1 MAEEDGLFT
10 NRAKQLREAASLGP
24 SNPRAYLRGVGA
36 IAGGVGDLMAYP
48 LEAITPQF
56 VSEGIASVA
65 RRAIETKPGKY
76 LMNLA
81 KENPEIAKDLG
92 ALVNIVG
99 VIPVARIA
107 TQSGTAGLKAMTN
120 AIREGKSSPKQIVFE
135 GVKKAASKPE
145 FVSDIVRNMP
155 TLQRGGPVGDV
166 IDAVKGQRTPKEIL
180 TGTNKFVGSGL
191 PFYPYGLWSSVGE
204 MIGALPYAALEAV
217 RPSALARREDTG
229 RSLRSRTEEKQLIKD
244 QQKGVNLGGRS
255 GMELM
260 QLSMHLTTTGKL
272 PKHMGPGTPIFD
284 RYYKTGPLDIDVDS
298 VGIKGSAFKGI
309 PDNIAERHLHH
320 IRNAHNLNPNKKT
333 NVLIKRPERDGIGM
347 EFVGAKTTTAPILRG
362 FNNGSLLK
370 IYKEVHGNK
379 VDPKGMIE
387 ITQLMNGLSDKNLK
401 KLGDA
406 LGQNTPT
413 RTNAFKFL
421 LKARKKKQSG
431 EKLSREVDDGE
442 GGLKTII
449 STEGKYLNAWEEIGN
464 PLATIKDTN
473 GNIISN
479 SNLADIVIPDDGL
492 IHSTGSFLSSN
503 KELGGVN
510 YFLTTDIKNLKSY
523 VTGSDKADLFDM
535 EGGKDSTQLIITV
548 PTQVINHTSTKK
560 YKFDKSRIRST
571 HKKTDLKFQ
580 KKMSEQRRGIE
591 DTKFTPKLRHYKE
604 ALSNQAQLGA
614 TFLQTDSGLFT
625 PPPQS
630 EP

>member
-10 NRAKQLREAASLGP
+10 NRARQFREAAALGS
-24 SNPRAYLRGVGA
+24 SNPRAYLRGAGA
-36 IAGGVGDLMAYP
+36 IAGGVGDLMAVP

-56 VSEGIASVA
+56 VEDGIAAVA
-65 RRAIETKPGKY
+65 RSAIETKPGKY

-92 ALVNIVG
+92 ALVNIIG

-107 TQSGTAGLKAMTN
+107 TQSGTAGLKAMAKAT
-120 AIREGKSSPKQIVFE
+120 REGKSPKQIVSE
-135 GVKKAASKPE
+135 GIKKSASRPE
-145 FVSDIVRNMP
+145 FISDITRNMP

-166 IDAVKGQRTPKEIL
+166 IDAVRGQRTPKEIL

-191 PFYPYGLWSSVGE
+191 PFYPYGLLSSGGE
-204 MIGALPYAALEAV
+204 AFGALPYAALEAIN
-217 RPSALARREDTG
+217 PNALARREGTG
-229 RSLRSRTEEKQLIKD
+229 RSLRSWPEEKALLKD
-244 QQKGVNLGGRS
+244 QKLNVNQGGRS
-255 GMELM
+255 GSELM
-260 QLSMHLTTTGKL
+260 QLSMQLTTTGKL

-284 RYYKTGPLDIDVDS
+284 YYYKTGPMDINVDS
-298 VGIKGSAFKGI
+298 VGIKSSAFKGI

-320 IRNAHNLNPNKKT
+320 IRNAHSLNPNKKT

-362 FNNGSLLK
+362 FNSGSLLK
-370 IYKEVHGNK
+370 TYEKVYGSK

-387 ITQLMNGLSDKNLK
+387 VTQLMNGLSDKNLK
-401 KLGDA
+401 KLGEA
-406 LGQNTPT
+406 IGQNTPG
-413 RTNAFKFL
+413 RTDAFKFL
-421 LKARKKKQSG
+421 LEARKKSQSG
-431 EKLSREVDDGE
+431 KKLNN
-442 GGLKTII
+442 
-449 STEGKYLNAWEEIGN
+449 TEERYLNAWEEIGN

-473 GNIISN
+473 GNVISN
-479 SNLADIVIPDDGL
+479 SNLADIIIPDDGL

-535 EGGKDSTQLIITV
+535 EGGKDSVQLLITV
-548 PTQVINHTSTKK
+548 PTQVINHTSKKK
-560 YKFDKSRIRST
+560 YKFDKSRMRSKNT
-571 HKKTDLKFQ
+571 KQNRKAKKEMVQHRQDIKD
-580 KKMSEQRRGIE
+580 M
-591 DTKFTPKLRHYKE
+591 KFTPESRHYRQ
-604 ALSNQAQLGA
+604 ALSNAAQLSA
-614 TFLQTDSGLFT
+614 TFAQTDSGLFT

>member
-24 SNPRAYLRGVGA
+24 SNPRAYLRGAGA

-65 RRAIETKPGKY
+65 RSAIETKPGKY

-120 AIREGKSSPKQIVFE
+120 AIREGKSPKQIVSE
-135 GVKKAASKPE
+135 GVKKAASRPE

-191 PFYPYGLWSSVGE
+191 PFYPYGLLSSGGE
-204 MIGALPYAALEAV
+204 ALGALPYAALEAV
-217 RPSALARREDTG
+217 RPSALARRGDTG

-284 RYYKTGPLDIDVDS
+284 HYYKTGPLDIDVDS
-298 VGIKGSAFKGI
+298 VGIKGSAFKGV

-362 FNNGSLLK
+362 FNNGSLL
-370 IYKEVHGNK
+370 NK
-379 VDPKGMIE
+379 YERVYGKNVDPKGMIE
-387 ITQLMNGLSDKNLK
+387 ITQLMNGLNNKNLK
-401 KLGDA
+401 KLEDV
-406 LGQNTPT
+406 LDQKKVSRSKT
-413 RTNAFKFL
+413 FEYL
-421 LKARKKKQSG
+421 LSARKKSQ
-431 EKLSREVDDGE
+431 
-442 GGLKTII
+442 
-449 STEGKYLNAWEEIGN
+449 EGKTLNAVERKYLDAWEEIGN

-560 YKFDKSRIRST
+560 YKFDRSRIRST
-571 HKKTDLKFQ
+571 HKKTDLKLK

-591 DTKFTPKLRHYKE
+591 DTKFTPKSRHYKE

-614 TFLQTDSGLFT
+614 TFFQTDSGLFT

>member
-10 NRAKQLREAASLGP
+10 NRARQFREAAALGP
-24 SNPRAYLRGVGA
+24 SNPRAYLRGAGA
-36 IAGGVGDLMAYP
+36 IAGGIGDLMAVP

-56 VSEGIASVA
+56 VEDGIAAVA
-65 RRAIETKPGKY
+65 RSAIETKPGKY

-92 ALVNIVG
+92 ALVNIIG
-99 VIPVARIA
+99 VVPVARIA
-107 TQSGTAGLKAMTN
+107 TQSGTAGLKAMAKAT
-120 AIREGKSSPKQIVFE
+120 REGKSPKQIVSE
-135 GVKKAASKPE
+135 GIKKSASRPE
-145 FVSDIVRNMP
+145 FISDITRNMP

-166 IDAVKGQRTPKEIL
+166 IDAVRGQRTPKEIL

-191 PFYPYGLWSSVGE
+191 PFYPYGLLSSGGE
-204 MIGALPYAALEAV
+204 AFGALPYAALEAIN
-217 RPSALARREDTG
+217 PYALARREGTG
-229 RSLRSRTEEKQLIKD
+229 RSLRSWSEEKALLKD
-244 QQKGVNLGGRS
+244 QKLNVNQGGRS
-255 GMELM
+255 GSELM
-260 QLSMHLTTTGKL
+260 QLSMQLTTTGKL

-284 RYYKTGPLDIDVDS
+284 YYYKTGPMDIDVDS
-298 VGIKGSAFKGI
+298 VGIKSSAFKGI

-320 IRNAHNLNPNKKT
+320 IRNAHSLNPNKKT

-362 FNNGSLLK
+362 FNSGSLLK
-370 IYKEVHGNK
+370 TYEKVYGSK

-387 ITQLMNGLSDKNLK
+387 VTQLMNGLSDKNLK
-401 KLGDA
+401 KLGEA
-406 LGQNTPT
+406 MGQNTPG

-421 LKARKKKQSG
+421 LKARKKSQSG
-431 EKLSREVDDGE
+431 KKLNN
-442 GGLKTII
+442 
-449 STEGKYLNAWEEIGN
+449 TEERYLNAWEEIGN

-473 GNIISN
+473 GNIVSN

-535 EGGKDSTQLIITV
+535 EGGKDSVQLLITV
-548 PTQVINHTSTKK
+548 PTQVINHTSKKK
-560 YKFDKSRIRST
+560 YKFDKSRMRSKNT
-571 HKKTDLKFQ
+571 KQNRKAKKEMAQHRQDMKD
-580 KKMSEQRRGIE
+580 M
-591 DTKFTPKLRHYKE
+591 KFTPESRHYRQ
-604 ALSNQAQLGA
+604 ALSNAAQLSA
-614 TFLQTDSGLFT
+614 TFAQTDSGLFT

>member
-1 MAEEDGLFT
+1 MAEENGLFT
-10 NRAKQLREAASLGP
+10 NRAKQLREATALGF
-24 SNPRAYLRGVGA
+24 SNPRAYLRGAGA
-36 IAGGVGDLMAYP
+36 IAGGIGDLMAYP

-56 VSEGIASVA
+56 VSEGIASLA
-65 RRAIETKPGKY
+65 RSAVETEPGRY

-81 KENPEIAKDLG
+81 RENPEIAKDLG
-92 ALVNIVG
+92 ALINIVG
-99 VIPVARIA
+99 VVPVARIA

-120 AIREGKSSPKQIVFE
+120 AIREGKNPKQIVSE
-135 GVKKAASKPE
+135 GVKKAASRPE
-145 FVSDIVRNMP
+145 FVSDIVVNMP
-155 TLQRGGPVGDV
+155 VLQRGGPVGDV

-191 PFYPYGLWSSVGE
+191 PFYPYGLLSSGGE
-204 MIGALPYAALEAV
+204 VLGALPYAALEAV
-217 RPSALARREDTG
+217 RPSALARREETG

-244 QQKGVNLGGRS
+244 QQKGVNLGGRA

-272 PKHMGPGTPIFD
+272 PKQMGPGTPIFD
-284 RYYKTGPLDIDVDS
+284 HYYKTAPLDIDVDS
-298 VGIKGSAFKGI
+298 AGIKGSAFKGV
-309 PDNIAERHLHH
+309 PDNIAERHINH
-320 IRNAHNLNPNKKT
+320 IKNIHNLNPNKKT

-347 EFVGAKTTTAPILRG
+347 EFAGAKTTTAPILRG
-362 FNNGSLLK
+362 FNNGSLINK
-370 IYKEVHGNK
+370 YKRVYGKN
-379 VDPKGMIE
+379 VDPKGMVE
-387 ITQLMNGLSDKNLK
+387 ITQLMNGLSNKNLK
-401 KLGDA
+401 KLEDI
-406 LGQNTPT
+406 LNQKKVSRSKT
-413 RTNAFKFL
+413 FEYL
-421 LKARKKKQSG
+421 LSARKKTQ
-431 EKLSREVDDGE
+431 
-442 GGLKTII
+442 
-449 STEGKYLNAWEEIGN
+449 EGKTLSSVERKYLDAWEEIGN
-464 PLATIKDTN
+464 PLATVKDTN

-560 YKFDKSRIRST
+560 YKFDKSYMRST
-571 HKKTDLKFQ
+571 HKKTDLKLK
-580 KKMSEQRRGIE
+580 KKMLQQRRDIE
-591 DTKFTPKLRHYKE
+591 DTKFTPKLKHYKE

-625 PPPQS
+625 PPPQL